1 MKLVLASTSKFK
13 SAIMDK
19 VKMKHVCIKSDFEEV
34 SSLNDVYE
42 YVKDLA
48 YGKALSVDKMV
59 SNAIIVG
66 IDTIVYMDNKII
78 EKPKSIEEARNNLK
92 MASGKT
98 TLVITGICLIN
109 QEKNEIIKTFQE
121 SKVIMNNISDEDV
134 DFYINNEPDVMC
146 DSGFII

>member
-1 MKLVLASTSKFK
+1 MKLVLASTSKFT

-34 SSLNDVYE
+34 SSSNDVYE

-66 IDTIVYMDNKII
+66 IDTIVYMDNKY
-78 EKPKSIEEARNNLK
+78 EGTESNLAAK
-92 MASGKT
+92 RMLDSSGVKYRKIDK
-98 TLVITGICLIN
+98 LEVDVKCLN
-109 QEKNEIIKTFQE
+109 
-121 SKVIMNNISDEDV
+121 
-134 DFYINNEPDVMC
+134 
-146 DSGFII
+146 